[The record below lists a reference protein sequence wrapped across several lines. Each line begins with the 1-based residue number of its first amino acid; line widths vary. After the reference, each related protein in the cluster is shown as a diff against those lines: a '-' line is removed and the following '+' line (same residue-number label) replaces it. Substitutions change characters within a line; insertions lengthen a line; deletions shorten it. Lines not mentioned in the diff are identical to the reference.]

1 MEASLVLTQISHTI
15 SLTDDDGK
23 EYDVEV
29 HCEANGQ
36 IEEIII
42 ADTEGFYPDEE
53 VEEQIKEYIE
63 ENLNSI
69 I

>member
-1 MEASLVLTQISHTI
+1 MQANLILTQISHTI

-36 IEEIII
+36 VEEIII
-42 ADTEGFYPDEE
+42 SDTDGFYPDEE
-53 VEEQIKEYIE
+53 TEEQIKEYIE
-63 ENLNSI
+63 ENLHSI